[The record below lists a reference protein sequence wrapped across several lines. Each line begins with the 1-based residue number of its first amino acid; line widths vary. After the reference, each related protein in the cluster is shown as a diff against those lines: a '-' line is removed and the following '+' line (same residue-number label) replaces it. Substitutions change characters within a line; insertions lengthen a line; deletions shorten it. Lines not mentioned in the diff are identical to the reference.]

1 MVCTLRTLLPLVL
14 VLKLSR
20 HKASIASNTTPPV
33 FIVNKDSTVE
43 LRGCAYCSAGGT
55 AQTAEIIDAAS
66 MVASNS
72 TQLLVQHYS
81 FVSKVSARCHVLSE
95 AR

>member
-20 HKASIASNTTPPV
+20 HKASIASYTTPTV
-33 FIVNKDSTVE
+33 FIVIKGSTLE

-66 MVASNS
+66 MVAPNS
-72 TQLLVQHYS
+72 TQLLV
-81 FVSKVSARCHVLSE
+81 
-95 AR
+95 